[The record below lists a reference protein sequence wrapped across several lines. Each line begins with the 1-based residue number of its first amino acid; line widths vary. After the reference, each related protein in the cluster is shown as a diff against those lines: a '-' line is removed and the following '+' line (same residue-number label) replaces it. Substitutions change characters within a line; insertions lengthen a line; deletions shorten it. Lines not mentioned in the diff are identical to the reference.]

1 MSVFEGDF
9 LRTMLETHIGI
20 ISDDDLLVVV
30 NLELS
35 VHHSHLQLLNPV
47 LVQDAPLDV
56 LEGPSDQVITR
67 SSHN

>member
-1 MSVFEGDF
+1 
-9 LRTMLETHIGI
+9 
-20 ISDDDLLVVV
+20 
-30 NLELS
+30 LELS